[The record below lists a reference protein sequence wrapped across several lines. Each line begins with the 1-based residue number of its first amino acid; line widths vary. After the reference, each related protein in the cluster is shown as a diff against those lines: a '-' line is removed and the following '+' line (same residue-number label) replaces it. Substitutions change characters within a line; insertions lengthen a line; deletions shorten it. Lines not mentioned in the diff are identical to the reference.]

1 MGLGTYKFRS
11 QEMKEKEGTFSL
23 GHTRQQLHLQAL
35 ASYKLKTLINEKGQ
49 MVKWGS
55 RVLVWSESQLFYSN

>member
-23 GHTRQQLHLQAL
+23 GHTHQQQQLHLQAL

-49 MVKWGS
+49 MVK
-55 RVLVWSESQLFYSN
+55 